1 LVVIQQHSASHSHC
15 VCHSTALYLS
25 SHRRCFPSF
34 VISPRLTVVIPP
46 QVESELR
53 IYGECN
59 AETVTLLL
67 ISPRLTVVVPP
78 QVESKLRTFEEA
90 YSEVTFL
97 TFDF

>member
-1 LVVIQQHSASHSHC
+1 LRFEVSSCKLFPQHLFGTEGVFRC
-15 VCHSTALYLS
+15 LS
-25 SHRRCFPSF
+25 FHRYT
-34 VISPRLTVVIPP
+34 LLVIPP

-97 TFDF
+97 NFDF